1 MFIKFPNIK
10 NVWKTPNLFCNAGV
24 TMVHDNK
31 VECERDWE
39 ERRGSG
45 KGEGEGKRKERKI
58 KEKEEK
64 RREIIWS
71 L

>member
-1 MFIKFPNIK
+1 
-10 NVWKTPNLFCNAGV
+10 
-24 TMVHDNK
+24 MVHNNK

-58 KEKEEK
+58 KGKEEK
-64 RREIIWS
+64 RREII
-71 L
+71 